1 VSGRVVGTFVGM
13 VALLIAVPA
22 HADTGVGSGGVGV
35 APTQEP
41 ASAPVAPAPAGGS
54 GDAFTHV
61 RPVLT
66 VFDAASASSTTSGTL
81 VRFRIR
87 DRARS
92 VRVRLAFVS
101 LADGTTY
108 RVNLGRQRTR
118 ILHTYAWSGRSGGE
132 AVAAGT
138 YRVRITARNPR
149 GKSTVRGT
157 TVLVSAPTVP
167 VSAGHTFPVAG
178 AYTFGGP
185 DARFGARRSGHTHQ
199 GQDMP
204 AAEGTPLVAVAA
216 GTIVWRAYQEG
227 GAGYYLVLD
236 ADAENYN
243 YVYMHLQRGSLL
255 VGKGDRVAVGQR
267 IGSVGNTGGSE
278 GPHLHFEVWD
288 GPWYAGGHP
297 VDPLPF
303 LQAWQ

>member
-1 VSGRVVGTFVGM
+1 MSGRVAGTLAGM

-22 HADTGVGSGGVGV
+22 HAETGVGSGGVGV

-41 ASAPVAPAPAGGS
+41 AVAPAAPAGGS
-54 GDAFTHV
+54 GDAARV

-118 ILHTYAWSGRSGGE
+118 ILHTYAWSGRAGGE

-157 TVLVSAPTVP
+157 MVLVSTPTPP
-167 VSAGHTFPVAG
+167 VSSAGHTFPVAG

-185 DARFGARRSGHTHQ
+185 DARFGAQRSGHTHQ
-199 GQDMP
+199 GQDLP

-216 GTIVWRAYQEG
+216 GTIVWRAYQDG

-236 ADAENYN
+236 ADGENYN

-255 VGKGDRVAVGQR
+255 VGKGDHVAVGQR

-303 LQAWQ
+303 LKAWQ